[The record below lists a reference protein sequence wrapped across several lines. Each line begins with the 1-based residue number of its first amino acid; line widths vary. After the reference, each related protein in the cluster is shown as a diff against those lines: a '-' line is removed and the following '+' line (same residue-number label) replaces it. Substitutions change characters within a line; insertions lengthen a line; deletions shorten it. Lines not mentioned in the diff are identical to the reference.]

1 MDRRRFF
8 GLTGTSLAGFTA
20 ATLLGCRGQQV
31 GEVMKDNKKDL
42 VGNTAAGAE
51 TFKPLIEEAVGK
63 LLARQSAGLQ
73 PASVPAPAPK
83 RICFVGL
90 KNKSSEELFDFK
102 DQIVEIIDTRIN
114 TSQVFAQISR
124 EFFVAGLREAQLQPD
139 DLFVPTKQ
147 RQFIKVMESQGS
159 PIDYLLFASLTSG
172 TTRSTNDNTQKDYL
186 LTLELVNIQTGTPDK
201 ESASIRKGYRKS
213 HGLR

>member
-1 MDRRRFF
+1 MNRRRFI
-8 GLTGTSLAGFTA
+8 GLAGTSFAGI

-51 TFKPLIEEAVGK
+51 TYKPLIDEALGK
-63 LLARQSAGLQ
+63 LLARQNAGLQ
-73 PASVPAPAPK
+73 PAAAPAPVAK

-90 KNKSSEELFDFK
+90 ENKSSEEIGDFK
-102 DQIVEIIDTRIN
+102 EQIIEIIDTRIN
-114 TSQVFAQISR
+114 TSGTFVQISR
-124 EFFVAGLREAQLQPD
+124 KFTEAGLREARLRSD
-139 DLFVPTKQ
+139 ELFLPAKQ
-147 RQFIKVMESQGS
+147 RQFLAVMESQGA
-159 PIDYLLFASLTSG
+159 PFEYLLFATVTSG
-172 TTRSTNDNTQKDYL
+172 TTRSADATQKDYL
-186 LTLELVNIQTGTPDK
+186 LTLELVNIQTGVPDK

>member
-1 MDRRRFF
+1 MNRRRFF
-8 GLTGTSLAGFTA
+8 GLAGTSLAGFA
-20 ATLLGCRGQQV
+20 ASTLLGCRGQQV

-51 TFKPLIEEAVGK
+51 TYKPLIDEALGK
-63 LLARQSAGLQ
+63 LLARQGTGLQ
-73 PASVPAPAPK
+73 PVSAPVPAPK

-90 KNKSSEELFDFK
+90 ENKSSEEIGDFK
-102 DQIVEIIDTRIN
+102 EQIIETIDTRIS
-114 TSQVFAQISR
+114 TSQTFSQVSR
-124 EFFVAGLREAQLQPD
+124 KFTEAGLREARLRPD
-139 DLFVPTKQ
+139 ELFLPAKQ
-147 RQFIKVMESQGS
+147 RQFLAVMESQGA
-159 PIDYLLFASLTSG
+159 PFDYLLFATVTSG
-172 TTRSTNDNTQKDYL
+172 TTRSASDNTQKDYM